1 MHVPEPIIALIKMLF
16 NKSEKGRRQSTRIR
30 TREVTMGKKENNIQA
45 MFLRKKLQNCLDMY
59 TVKNGFKVLSGLL
72 RLMAINNNRKVGG

>member
-1 MHVPEPIIALIKMLF
+1 
-16 NKSEKGRRQSTRIR
+16 
-30 TREVTMGKKENNIQA
+30 MGKKENNIQA